1 MARSLPL
8 LRSRRARW
16 AVPVAVLALVG
27 VGVGLGATGAV
38 ANPGLA
44 PKTAGELLAA
54 VANAPNQPFTGT
66 VVETANLGLP
76 ALPDTGGSTSPQA
89 LLTGS
94 HTLRIWYASPKQVR
108 LALIGD
114 LAETDLIRNGTD
126 AWLWSS
132 RTNTAT
138 HTVLPAGAATA
149 QRSPSTM
156 PIDPV
161 TAAQQALAAID
172 PTTVVTVD
180 GTSVVAK
187 RPVYELVLK
196 PRDKQSLIA
205 QVRLA
210 LDSTTFLPLRVE
222 VYAKGGRSPAFETGF
237 TSLQIHKPASS
248 VFSFR
253 PPPGAKVTGPS
264 APRTTQSKPS
274 APSTGAA
281 SPTTVGTGW
290 MSVLVLHGAT
300 ASSLGSNA
308 TLGTL
313 LKATKPV
320 HGAYGRGQLLSTPL
334 LSVLML
340 SDGRTLVGAVQP
352 RVLEQ
357 AATAATATAA
367 S

>member
-1 MARSLPL
+1 M
-8 LRSRRARW
+8 
-16 AVPVAVLALVG
+16 PVAVLALVG
-27 VGVGLGATGAV
+27 LGLGLGAGGAV
-38 ANPGLA
+38 ANPGLP

-54 VANAPNQPFTGT
+54 VANAPNQPFSGT

-138 HTVLPAGAATA
+138 HTVLPAEAAGATP
-149 QRSPSTM
+149 SPTTL
-156 PIDPV
+156 PVDPV

-180 GTSVVAK
+180 GTSLVAN
-187 RPVYELVLK
+187 RPAYELVLT
-196 PRDKQSLIA
+196 PRDSSSLIG

-222 VYAKGGRSPAFETGF
+222 VFARGGTAPAFETGF
-237 TSLQIHKPASS
+237 TAPLQTAPPDAS
-248 VFSFR
+248 VFSFT
-253 PPPGAKVTGPS
+253 PPPGATVTNHS
-264 APRTTQSKPS
+264 APTTQPGTS
-274 APSTGAA
+274 APSM
-281 SPTTVGTGW
+281 SPTVVGSGW
-290 MSVLVLHGAT
+290 MSVLVLHGVT
-300 ASSLGSNA
+300 ASSLSSNA
-308 TLGTL
+308 TVGSV
-313 LKATKPV
+313 LKATTPV
-320 HGAYGRGQLLSTPL
+320 QGAFGSGQLLSTPL

-352 RVLEQ
+352 SVLEQ
-357 AATAATATAA
+357 AATSAPAPTT